1 MSILIV
7 HMGTGTILDANDD
20 VWVVDTNELTSEE
33 LEALEDA
40 PDETLD
46 FLLKYDVDVATKKGT
61 NIMEVIRHYKEVSA

>member
-20 VWVVDTNELTSEE
+20 VWVVDTRECTSEE

-40 PDETLD
+40 PYETI
-46 FLLKYDVDVATKKGT
+46 DVASKYGI
-61 NIMEVIRHYKEVSA
+61 NIMEVIRHYMEVSA